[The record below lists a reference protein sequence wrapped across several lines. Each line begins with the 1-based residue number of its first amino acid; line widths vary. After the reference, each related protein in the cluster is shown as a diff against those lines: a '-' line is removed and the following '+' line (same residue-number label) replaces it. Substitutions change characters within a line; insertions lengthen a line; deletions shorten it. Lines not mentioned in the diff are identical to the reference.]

1 MRIQNLFYSLLI
13 SVFFFQACSQKS
25 RIVAAD
31 KLYDR
36 YAYVDAIAT
45 YERLADKCYKDE
57 KMFQKLG
64 NSYYFIAD
72 LTRAAKWYSELFA
85 MNQEQ
90 EPEYYYRYSQALKS
104 IGDYVKADKM
114 LEQFNKKSGN
124 DQRAKL
130 FIENKNYLKEIKANS
145 GRYTIADAGINSE
158 YSDYGSSFF
167 DNKLVFTSSRD
178 TGGVSKKIA
187 RWNNQTFTN
196 LYSSEINASGELSA
210 PVLFGKRLNSKFHEA
225 TPVFTKDGTAM
236 YFTRNNFLDGKK
248 GKNDNKINL
257 LKIYKATR
265 NSKGKWVNVTALP
278 FNSDQFSTAHPALS
292 SDNKTLY
299 FASDRPGTYG
309 QSDLFK
315 VAINKDGTYGKPV
328 NLGPKVNTEGRETFP
343 FVSDDNEL
351 YFATDGRPGLGGLDL
366 FVSQMTKEGGFDEVQ
381 NLGAPVNGPSD
392 DFAFLID
399 SKTRHGFF
407 TSNRAGGKGFD
418 DIYKFTEIKKI
429 KCEQSLSGLITDQET
444 ALVLANAVVS
454 LFDENFVLLK
464 ETKTD
469 KKGHYDFGVFCGK
482 TYYVRAAQHNYETK
496 EMLVSVAKTSGK
508 TIFSLALIKTLCK
521 VVVGDDL
528 GKCFGIKMI
537 YFDFDKSVVR
547 KEAAFEL
554 EKILDVMK
562 QYPKMKIEVRSHT
575 DSRQTAQ
582 YNLALS
588 DRRAK
593 STVAWLIKNGISAD
607 RLSGKGYG
615 ESQLLNKCSD
625 GVKCSEQEHQ
635 ANRRS
640 EFIIVSM
647 H

>member
-1 MRIQNLFYSLLI
+1 MKIQNIFYS
-13 SVFFFQACSQKS
+13 FFLTVLSFQSYGQKAA
-25 RIVAAD
+25 VEAAD
-31 KLYDR
+31 KQYEN

-45 YERLADKCYKDE
+45 YERVAEKGYKDE

-64 NSYYFIAD
+64 NAYYFNAD
-72 LTRAAKWYSELFA
+72 LAKAAYWYSELFA

-90 EPEYYYRYSQALKS
+90 PAEYYYRYSQALKS
-104 IGDYVKADKM
+104 IGDYAKADKM

-130 FIENKNYLKEIKANS
+130 FMENKNYLKDIKANS

-167 DNKLVFTSSRD
+167 NNKLVFASARD
-178 TGGVSKKIA
+178 TGGVSKKIF
-187 RWNNQTFTN
+187 RWTNQTFTN
-196 LYSSEINASGELSA
+196 LYSSEVNANGNLNS
-210 PVLFGKRLNSKFHEA
+210 PVLFDNKINSKFHESS
-225 TPVFTKDGTAM
+225 PVFTNDGKTM
-236 YFTRNNFLDGKK
+236 YFTRNNYLNGRKGEDDKK
-248 GKNDNKINL
+248 ITL

-265 NSKGKWVNVTALP
+265 AEDGKWVNITALP
-278 FNSDQFSTAHPALS
+278 FNSDQYNVAHPALS
-292 SDNKTLY
+292 PNGETLY
-299 FASDRPGTYG
+299 FASDMPGTLG

-315 VAINKDGTYGKPV
+315 VAILKDGTYGKPE
-328 NLGPKVNTEGRETFP
+328 NLGSAINTEGRETFP

-366 FVSQMTKEGGFDEVQ
+366 FVAKMKKQDGFEEIQ
-381 NLGAPVNGPSD
+381 NLGAPVNSPAD

-399 SKTRHGFF
+399 ANSRTGFF
-407 TSNRAGGKGFD
+407 TSNRPGGKGYD

-429 KCEQSLSGLITDQET
+429 SCEQSLSGIISDQDT
-444 ALVLANAVVS
+444 GLVLANSVVS
-454 LFDENFVLLK
+454 LFDEKFVLLK
-464 ETKTD
+464 ETKAD
-469 KKGHYDFGVFCGK
+469 ENGYYDFQLICGK
-482 TYYVRAAQHNYETK
+482 TYYVRAAQENYETK
-496 EMLVSVAKTSGK
+496 EEAVTIAKNSGR
-508 TIFSLALIKTLCK
+508 TNLSLALSKASCK
-521 VVVGDDL
+521 VAVGDDL

-537 YFDFDKSVVR
+537 YFDLDKALIR

-562 QYPKMKIEVRSHT
+562 QYPKMKIDVRSHT

-593 STVAWLIKNGISAD
+593 ATAAWLIKNGIAAD
-607 RLSGKGYG
+607 RLSAKGYG
-615 ESQLLNKCSD
+615 ESQLVNKCSD
-625 GVKCSEQEHQ
+625 GVKCSEEDHQ

-640 EFIIVSM
+640 EFIILALE
-647 H
+647 